1 MEPHAERVRPPAGAR
16 RAWPRE
22 FGARISAKTVLR
34 ALRRMGLR
42 CRIRAENP
50 VLPSGMGWRYRYQ
63 WWRDKLKELSV
74 RQSMGRKGDIDV
86 TKKAI
91 SGEDGRRIT
100 EKFKTLVEQR
110 NRIIHG
116 FRITS
121 PGGK

>member
-1 MEPHAERVRPPAGAR
+1 
-16 RAWPRE
+16 
-22 FGARISAKTVLR
+22 
-34 ALRRMGLR
+34 
-42 CRIRAENP
+42 
-50 VLPSGMGWRYRYQ
+50 
-63 WWRDKLKELSV
+63 
-74 RQSMGRKGDIDV
+74 MGRKGDIDV